1 MFNRILIANRGEIA
15 VRIIRACHE
24 LGIETVAVYS
34 EVDKESLH
42 VKLSDHSVCI
52 GPAQSIKSYL
62 NINNILSA
70 ALLKNVDAIHPG
82 FGFLSENPE
91 FARIC
96 EDSGIKFIGPNSDS
110 ISKLGQ
116 KALAKKI
123 MKQNDVPVIPGPEET
138 FTDAHKA
145 LKAALEIG
153 FPVIIKAV
161 AGGGGR
167 GIRVIEKKEDFI
179 QVFQEASHEAHIA
192 FKDPNMY
199 IEKFFKNP
207 KHIEF
212 QILADEH
219 KNCIHL
225 GERDCSTQ
233 RRKQKIIEE
242 TPSTVLTTKKRDEI
256 GRKITK
262 ALVNIGYHNAGTV
275 EFLYED
281 GNLFFME
288 MNTRIQVEHPVTEVA
303 THIDLIKEQ
312 IRVAAGEK
320 LRYKQQDI
328 KFYSNAME
336 CRLNAEDPSKNF
348 MPFAGK
354 VNNLIFPGGPGIR
367 IDSHIYAGYTISPYY
382 DSMIAKIIAFDN
394 SREETIAKMI
404 RALKELQINGIKTN
418 KEFLLKILFQ
428 EQFLKGNYSINFIEK
443 TLLK

>member
-34 EVDKESLH
+34 KADKDSLH
-42 VKLSDHSVCI
+42 VKLSDHSICI
-52 GPAQSIKSYL
+52 GPPPSIKSYL
-62 NINNILSA
+62 NINNIISA
-70 ALLKNVDAIHPG
+70 ALLKEVDAIHPG

-123 MKQNDVPVIPGPEET
+123 MKQNGVPVIPGPEET
-138 FTDAHKA
+138 FDDAHKA
-145 LKAALEIG
+145 LKAALDIG

-167 GIRVIEKKEDFI
+167 GIRVIEKKDDFI
-179 QVFQEASHEAHIA
+179 PVFQEASHEANIA
-192 FKDPNMY
+192 FKDPSMY
-199 IEKFFKNP
+199 IEKFFKDP

-219 KNCIHL
+219 RNCIHL

-242 TPSTVLTTKKRDEI
+242 TPSAVLTSKKRDDI
-256 GRKITK
+256 GKKLTK
-262 ALVNIGYHNAGTV
+262 ALINIGYHNAGTV

-281 GNLFFME
+281 GNLYFME
-288 MNTRIQVEHPVTEVA
+288 MNTRIQVEHPVTEIA
-303 THIDLIKEQ
+303 TNIDIIKEQ

-320 LRYKQQDI
+320 LRYKQSDI
-328 KFYSNAME
+328 KFYTHAME
-336 CRLNAEDPSKNF
+336 CRLNAEDPSRNF

-354 VNNLIFPGGPGIR
+354 IENVIFPGGPGIR
-367 IDSHIYAGYTISPYY
+367 IDSHIYPGYTISPFY

-404 RALKELQINGIKTN
+404 RALNELKVEGIKTN
-418 KEFLLKILFQ
+418 KDFLLKILFSD
-428 EQFLKGNYSINFIEK
+428 EFLKGKYSINFVERDI
-443 TLLK
+443 L